1 MSMDQTPPEGAPG
14 TGALSGAPERP
25 AQGAIAQ
32 DTPTVSREEVREAA
46 ATPPGKRR
54 KRARRKDNP
63 TGEMP
68 LREHLAELRNRII
81 KSGVAIALGT
91 VLGFFLYEP
100 VMGALAQPL
109 KDAEQR
115 GILASLNFDSVGQS
129 FDILLQVGLFIGV
142 VVASP
147 VWLYQIWAFIM
158 PGLKAQEKKYA
169 IVFLSVSIPLFVGG
183 VVIGYLVLP
192 QAVQFFTALIP
203 DGGTNFIPANVY
215 IPFLL
220 RLFLAF
226 GAALVLPVLMVGLNM
241 IGMLPAR
248 TILNHWRITVF
259 LISLIAAIAAPG
271 GDAITMFYLA
281 APLFTLFGVAIV
293 LCVLNDRR
301 RNRRRAATEAD
312 IEAEIAAG
320 PKPLSEL

>member
-1 MSMDQTPPEGAPG
+1 MSMEQSTPDSAPG
-14 TGALSGAPERP
+14 TGGAAGGSARP
-25 AQGAIAQ
+25 AQGALAQ
-32 DTPTVSREEVREAA
+32 DTPAVSQEEIREAA
-46 ATPPGKRR
+46 AAPVSRR
-54 KRARRKDNP
+54 RRHRRKDNP

-68 LREHLAELRNRII
+68 LREHLTELRNRIL
-81 KSGVAIALGT
+81 KSGIAIALGT
-91 VLGFFLYEP
+91 VAGFFLYEP
-100 VMGALAQPL
+100 VMAALAQPL
-109 KDAEQR
+109 QDAQER

-142 VVASP
+142 ILSSP

-169 IVFLSVSIPLFVGG
+169 IAFLSVSIPLFVSG

-226 GAALVLPVLMVGLNM
+226 GIALVLPVLLVGLNM
-241 IGMLPAR
+241 LGMLPGR
-248 TILNHWRITVF
+248 TILKHWRITVF
-259 LISLIAAIAAPG
+259 VISLIAAIAAPG

-281 APLFTLFGVAIV
+281 APLFTLFAVAIG
-293 LCVLNDRR
+293 LCLLNDKR
-301 RNRRRAATEAD
+301 RNRKRAKEEQD

-320 PKPLSEL
+320 PKPLHEL

>member
-1 MSMDQTPPEGAPG
+1 MSMEQSTPDGAPG
-14 TGALSGAPERP
+14 TGAAGGGSVRP
-25 AQGAIAQ
+25 AQGALAQ
-32 DTPTVSREEVREAA
+32 GTPAVSQEEIREAA
-46 ATPPGKRR
+46 AAPAGRR
-54 KRARRKDNP
+54 RRTRRKDNP

-68 LREHLAELRNRII
+68 LREHLTELRSRII
-81 KSGVAIALGT
+81 KSGIAIALGT
-91 VLGFFLYEP
+91 VAGFFLYEP
-100 VMGALAQPL
+100 VMAALAQPL
-109 KDAEQR
+109 QDAQER

-142 VVASP
+142 ILSSP

-158 PGLKAQEKKYA
+158 PGLKSQEKKYA
-169 IVFLSVSIPLFVGG
+169 ISFLSVSIPLFVSG

-226 GAALVLPVLMVGLNM
+226 GIALVLPVLLVGLNM
-241 IGMLPAR
+241 LGMLPGR
-248 TILNHWRITVF
+248 TILKHWRITVF

-281 APLFTLFGVAIV
+281 APLFTLFAVAIG
-293 LCVLNDRR
+293 LCLLNDKR
-301 RNRRRAATEAD
+301 RNRKRAKEEQD

-320 PKPLSEL
+320 PKPLHEL